1 MPSIE
6 IEYPLPNAQ
15 LGLSFPAGGTY
26 NLGNF
31 RPRLLVSETIAIRC
45 RLYGGSPVALITT
58 SSDYVVP
65 SPPPLSDDWSVTFNL
80 QPGSYT
86 NCTLKA
92 YFVRNGT
99 VQEPEAHQV
108 EGISASSQTGGML
121 VVTFP

>member
-15 LGLSFPAGGTY
+15 LGLSFDAGGTY

-31 RPRLLVSETIAIRC
+31 RPKILVSETIAIRC
-45 RLYGGSPVALITT
+45 RLYGGSPVELIRT
-58 SSDYVVP
+58 SNDCP
-65 SPPPLSDDWSVTFNL
+65 APPPSGNWSVTFNL
-80 QPGSYT
+80 EPGSYT

-99 VQEPEAHQV
+99 IQEPEAHQV